1 MKYDKVDLVSF
12 MDVILETFLTDT
24 STDYSFERSDLRL
37 PGGLLPTSWI
47 AAWRLLSRLICSV
60 TH

>member
-24 STDYSFERSDLRL
+24 STDYSFERIALCDLNR
-37 PGGLLPTSWI
+37 PSNTT
-47 AAWRLLSRLICSV
+47 R
-60 TH
+60 